1 MNQLTGLLDI
11 LINLFTRRDE
21 RHNRAL
27 SEIRDLSVAIEEF
40 FVKYRLQEEKP
51 DFRLIL
57 QNIGQAKID
66 VTTIA
71 YKTRTGIKIAKDIKG
86 KDLPPLLEEVH
97 SDLEMVKRALFNPKL
112 ANTVLSEVVSKL
124 HKSFKQLINEVSN
137 VDYK

>member
-1 MNQLTGLLDI
+1 M
-11 LINLFTRRDE
+11 FTRRDE

-27 SEIRDLSVAIEEF
+27 SEIRDLSVSIKEF
-40 FVKYRLQEEKP
+40 FVKYSLQEKKP

-57 QNIGQAKID
+57 ESIGQAKID

-71 YKTRTGIKIAKDIKG
+71 YRTRTRIKIAKDIKG
-86 KDLPPLLEEVH
+86 RDLPPLLEEVH
-97 SDLEMVKRALFNPKL
+97 SDLEMVKRALFNPTL